1 MLTVT
6 LRDERDGQ
14 LVGAVVA
21 VPKTFR
27 TGSDGFYGTGKVTI
41 GGERYQVNVQ
51 AVRIGSK
58 PDAQAA
64 GE

>member
-6 LRDERDGQ
+6 IRDERDGQ

-21 VPKTFR
+21 NAKTFR
-27 TGSDGFYGTGKVTI
+27 TGSDGFYGSTKLTI
-41 GGERYQVNVQ
+41 GGERYQVSVQ